1 MPNIYSMVAAFF
13 NRVTGAKGCKWQDS
27 ADGSQTVKFSSF
39 VVQEDTTF
47 TTITGSEGT
56 DLKAYFNLT
65 GHTAKQGALFT
76 APLGEHIVT
85 LHLATGSVIGYNA

>member
-1 MPNIYSMVAAFF
+1 MASIYSMVAAFF
-13 NRVTGAKGCKWQDS
+13 NRVTGAKGCKWQDA
-27 ADGSQTVKFSSF
+27 ADGEKVVKFSSF

-47 TTITGSEGT
+47 TKIESANGT

-76 APLGEHIVT
+76 APLGDHIAA
-85 LHLATGSVIGYNA
+85 LHLAGGSVIGYNE

>member
-1 MPNIYSMVAAFF
+1 MVAAFF

-27 ADGSQTVKFSSF
+27 ADAEKTVKFSSF
-39 VVQEDTTF
+39 VVHEDTTF

-56 DLKAYFNLT
+56 NLKVYFNID

-85 LHLATGSVIGYNA
+85 LHLASGSVIGYNA